1 MSTKAVII
9 YCDGSS
15 IGNPGPGG
23 WGGVIIDGAR
33 VHECGAFEKET
44 TNNRMEIKAAI
55 ESLKYSSNQNK
66 NPTSENVLY
75 TVHTDSQYLIKGITS
90 WVFSWQK
97 NGWKT
102 SAKESVLNQ
111 DLWEEILNVTSNLS
125 ISWKHVRGHTGVVLN
140 ERVDEIANGFAR
152 DNPPT
157 LFSGSAK
164 DYPPLQRK
172 EESNTESTPKTSQ
185 NGKVYS
191 YISLVDNVAMRHAT
205 WAECKARVAGKR
217 FTKFRKTV
225 SAEDEKNILADWG
238 KSVNSLL

>member
-23 WGGVIIDGAR
+23 WGGVVIDGAN

-44 TNNRMEIKAAI
+44 TNNRMEIKASI
-55 ESLKYSSNQNK
+55 ETLKYSSKQN
-66 NPTSENVLY
+66 SSLENVLY

-102 SAKESVLNQ
+102 SAKEPVLNQ
-111 DLWEEILNVTSNLS
+111 DLWEELLDITKNLS

-152 DNPPT
+152 ENPPT
-157 LFSGSAK
+157 LFSGNARE
-164 DYPPLQRK
+164 YPPLMKR
-172 EESNTESTPKTSQ
+172 EDTPVASVSAASPS
-185 NGKVYS
+185 GKVYS